1 MKIDKSKY
9 IARFVAEAV
18 EHLKHMNDGLLA
30 LEKDSGQQEALNL
43 ILRSAHTI
51 KGSSRM
57 LGLPLIGEL
66 AHKLED
72 ALEVLKTD
80 KRGAS
85 FFDTVFKALD
95 VISEMVNEV
104 RDGGENNQDLAGI
117 LEALQNAA
125 QGTVAEAEEAQPVES
140 TGSDEVTPQAVK
152 QIDGT
157 ASSPGEAS
165 DSTAGASLVSQ
176 ELLPQQKQKPTE
188 SPAKITNAETV
199 RVDTYKLD
207 QATKLVA
214 ELVSNQSR
222 LRRSLTLIEAIRRES
237 AKNLD
242 QISSLDYADEAYQGA
257 VQLTQKINV
266 MLRQLDLDY
275 KNDLVYQNILTEEL
289 LENVSRMRMLP
300 ISTILGAYHRYVRD
314 ISVSCG
320 KKVELVTEGDE
331 TELDKTI
338 IDKIGDPLLHMIRN
352 SIDHGIESPD
362 ERTRARKPSTGVIKI
377 KSGYDAGSV
386 CIDISDDGG
395 GISVQKLKEKAVQ
408 KKLYDMN
415 ALDEMTENQI
425 LNLIFMP
432 GFSTSTFI
440 TDISGRGV
448 GMDVV
453 KNTIVEQL
461 KGSVH
466 IQTVEGQGTTFHIKL
481 PLTLAIMRVFQVK
494 VGGALIGITVSSI
507 TEVMKIKY
515 SEIIDVVDKK
525 AIRLREKLIP
535 VVHLNSIVDIPGAP
549 AEQYAMVMVLSYA
562 DELLGVIV
570 DSLISEEDMEIKVL
584 PKHMKNNGLV
594 SGVALTGKND
604 IVIVLNISKVFAHA
618 KNVRTSKTIHADAS
632 VKSVHILVVD
642 DSVNTREIER
652 SILESFG
659 YHVDVATDGLDGYE
673 KAQSFQYDLIVS
685 DVEMPRMDGFSLTEK
700 LRKDDA
706 YKHTPI
712 VIVSSRDK
720 EEDKRR
726 GMQAGANAYIVK
738 GSFEQSN
745 LLSTVQT
752 LVEVLPD

>member
-1 MKIDKSKY
+1 MKIDKTKY

-18 EHLKHMNDGLLA
+18 DHLKNMNDGLLA
-30 LEKDSGQQEALNL
+30 LEKNSAEQESLNL
-43 ILRSAHTI
+43 VLRSAHTI

-57 LGLPLIGEL
+57 LGLSLIGEL

-72 ALEVLKTD
+72 ALEVLKTEQ
-80 KRGAS
+80 RGPA
-85 FFDTVFKALD
+85 FFDAVFKALD
-95 VISEMVNEV
+95 LIAEMVDEV
-104 RDGGENNQDLAGI
+104 KGGGENTQDLNDIIELLYKATQGDTPEFKEEKLPDMSVPPTV
-117 LEALQNAA
+117 LE
-125 QGTVAEAEEAQPVES
+125 EETQP
-140 TGSDEVTPQAVK
+140 DAVK
-152 QIDGT
+152 QQD
-157 ASSPGEAS
+157 EAKPAES
-165 DSTAGASLVSQ
+165 VRQQ
-176 ELLPQQKQKPTE
+176 EKKLPEQQIKN
-188 SPAKITNAETV
+188 TNADTV
-199 RVDTYKLD
+199 RIDTSKLD
-207 QATKLVA
+207 QATKLVG

-222 LRRSLTLIEAIRRES
+222 LRRNLAAIEAIRRES

-242 QISSLDYADEAYQGA
+242 QVSNLAGAGEAYQEA
-257 VQLTQKINV
+257 LQSTQKINI

-275 KNDLVYQNILTEEL
+275 KNDLVYQSLLTEEL

-300 ISTILGAYHRYVRD
+300 ISTILGQFHRYVRD
-314 ISVSCG
+314 ISASCG
-320 KKVELVTEGDE
+320 KKVELITEGDE

-338 IDKIGDPLLHMIRN
+338 IDKIGDPLLHMLRN
-352 SIDHGIESPD
+352 SIDHGIETPD
-362 ERTRARKPSTGVIKI
+362 DRTKARKSSTGVIKI
-377 KSGYDAGSV
+377 RAGYDAGSA
-386 CIDISDDGG
+386 CIDISDDGA
-395 GISVQKLKEKAVQ
+395 GISIQKVKEKAVQ
-408 KKLYDMN
+408 KKLYDM
-415 ALDEMTENQI
+415 ATLDEMPENQI
-425 LNLIFMP
+425 VNLIFMP

-466 IQTVEGQGTTFHIKL
+466 VQTVAGQGSTFHIKL

-494 VGGALIGITVSSI
+494 VGEALIGMTVSSI
-507 TEVMKIKY
+507 AEVMKIKHD
-515 SEIIDVVDKK
+515 EIIDVVDKK

-535 VVHLNSIVDIPGAP
+535 VVHLSSIVSLP
-549 AEQYAMVMVLSYA
+549 ANPAGKYAMVLVLSHA

-584 PKHMKNNGLV
+584 PRHMKNNGLV
-594 SGVALTGKND
+594 SGVAVTGKND
-604 IVIVLNISKVFAHA
+604 IVMVLNISKIFALA
-618 KNVRTSKTIHADAS
+618 KNVRTTKAVNNATESAR
-632 VKSVHILVVD
+632 SVHILVVD

-659 YHVDVATDGLDGYE
+659 YHVDVACDGLDGYE
-673 KAQSFQYDLIVS
+673 KAQAFHYDLIVS

-700 LRKDDA
+700 LRKDAA

-752 LVEVLPD
+752 LVEYLPDQTL